1 LPFSVAV
8 RHATAAYLHY
18 PGLITLNRPK
28 VNAVSDPLL
37 HDITAACKLYDADA
51 EVGAVVI
58 TGSEKFFSGGA
69 DIKQMS
75 TVTYGEAIRVNMFH
89 DWDFIKDL
97 NKPVI
102 AAVNGYALGGGCE
115 LAMMCDMMVA
125 GENAKFGQ
133 PEIKLGVIP
142 GCGGTQRLIRAIG
155 KAKAMEMILTGNL
168 ISAEQALSDGLV
180 SRVFPTET
188 LVDEAVAIAAQ
199 IAAFSQPVVAVAKE
213 TVNAA
218 EELPLTEGIRFERR
232 LFHSLFAL
240 EDQKEGMGAF
250 IEKRAPEWK
259 HR

>member
-1 LPFSVAV
+1 
-8 RHATAAYLHY
+8 
-18 PGLITLNRPK
+18 
-28 VNAVSDPLL
+28 
-37 HDITAACKLYDADA
+37 
-51 EVGAVVI
+51 
-58 TGSEKFFSGGA
+58 
-69 DIKQMS
+69 MS
-75 TVTYGEAIRVNMFH
+75 TTRPSSLPNPH
-89 DWDFIKDL
+89 
-97 NKPVI
+97 P
-102 AAVNGYALGGGCE
+102 
-115 LAMMCDMMVA
+115 
-125 GENAKFGQ
+125 Q

-168 ISAEQALSDGLV
+168 ISAEQALADGLV

-188 LVDEAVAIAAQ
+188 LVDEAVAIAGQ

-250 IEKRAPEWK
+250 IEKRTPEWK